1 MGDCL
6 KLNEP
11 REKGG
16 VQMSYDRADH
26 LADLNRDIQNWQAEV
41 KRLELEGHTSKA
53 DAVRGWIK
61 SAMRLAEVLRN
72 TPHT

>member
-1 MGDCL
+1 L
-6 KLNEP
+6 KQP

-16 VQMSYDRADH
+16 GQMSYDRAEH

-41 KRLELEGHTSKA
+41 KRLELEGHTSRA

-61 SAMRLAEVLRN
+61 SAKRLADLLRT
-72 TPHT
+72 TPNA